1 MERANRSHSLSGAK
15 AGFRGALL
23 RAAEA
28 GRLCKAGR
36 GAGGWGESRLLIDY
50 HNGIYAFD
58 AGYVRPLLAAIHLIE
73 SEGRAAFVDT
83 ANFEVMPQALA
94 ALKERGL
101 GPESV
106 DYVILTHIHLDHA
119 GGAGVMMDAF
129 PNAKLVVHPRGARH
143 MIEPSKLMAG
153 VEGVYGQERAR
164 RMYGK
169 LMPIAAERIIEA
181 HDNTLLR
188 LGSREL
194 LCIDTPGHAR
204 HHIAIIDRQSSG
216 IFTGD
221 TFGISYRE
229 MDVDGRPLIFP
240 TTSPIQF
247 DPDDMRSSIERM
259 LSFNP
264 DAVYLTHF
272 SRVAPPAALGR
283 KVLDLLDQYVAIALS
298 ASEDGDKT
306 ARIREGLTRLLLDE
320 AHQHGCLL
328 SGAEILDIW
337 HLDLELNAQ
346 GLAYWLEAQ
355 EAV

>member
-1 MERANRSHSLSGAK
+1 MADA
-15 AGFRGALL
+15 
-23 RAAEA
+23 
-28 GRLCKAGR
+28 
-36 GAGGWGESRLLIDY
+36 LIDY

-73 SEGRAAFVDT
+73 SDGRAAFVDT

-94 ALKERGL
+94 ALEARGL

-119 GGAGVMMDAF
+119 GGAGVMMEAF

-143 MIEPSKLMAG
+143 MIEPTKLMAG

-169 LMPIAAERIIEA
+169 LLPIAAERIIQA
-181 HDNTLLR
+181 HDNTVLR

-194 LCIDTPGHAR
+194 LCIDSPGHAR
-204 HHIAIIDRQSSG
+204 HHIAIVDRQTSG

-229 MDVDGRPLIFP
+229 LDVDGRPLIFP
-240 TTSPIQF
+240 SSTPIQF
-247 DPDDMRSSIERM
+247 DPDEMRASIERI

-264 DAVYLTHF
+264 EAVYLTHF
-272 SRVAPPAALGR
+272 SRLAPPADLGR
-283 KVLDLLDQYVAIALS
+283 AVLRLLDQYVAITLA
-298 ASEDGDKT
+298 ASGDEEKT
-306 ARIREGLTRLLLDE
+306 ARIRDGLTGLLLDE
-320 AHQHGCLL
+320 ARAHGCRL
-328 SGAEILDIW
+328 SDEDIPEIW

-346 GLAYWLEAQ
+346 GLAFWLEAQ
-355 EAV
+355 ETL

>member
-1 MERANRSHSLSGAK
+1 M
-15 AGFRGALL
+15 
-23 RAAEA
+23 
-28 GRLCKAGR
+28 
-36 GAGGWGESRLLIDY
+36 LIDY

-58 AGYVRPLLAAIHLIE
+58 AGYIRPLLAAIHLIE

-94 ALKERGL
+94 ALAERGL

-129 PNAKLVVHPRGARH
+129 PNARLVVHPRGARH
-143 MIEPSKLMAG
+143 MIEPTKLMAG
-153 VEGVYGQERAR
+153 VEGVYGRERAQK
-164 RMYGK
+164 MYGK

-181 HDNTLLR
+181 HDNTVLH

-194 LCIDTPGHAR
+194 LCIETPGHAK

-229 MDVDGRPLIFP
+229 MDVDGQPLIFP

-247 DPDDMRSSIERM
+247 DPDDMRNSIERM

-272 SRVAPPAALGR
+272 SRVTPPAALGR
-283 KVLDLLDQYVAIALS
+283 KVLDLLDQYVSIALS
-298 ASEDGDKT
+298 ASEDEDKT
-306 ARIREGLTRLLLDE
+306 TRIRQGLTELLLDE
-320 AHQHGCLL
+320 AHRHGCRL
-328 SGAEILDIW
+328 SDAEILEIW

-355 EAV
+355 EAL

>member
-1 MERANRSHSLSGAK
+1 MADA
-15 AGFRGALL
+15 
-23 RAAEA
+23 
-28 GRLCKAGR
+28 
-36 GAGGWGESRLLIDY
+36 LIDY

-73 SEGRAAFVDT
+73 SDGRAAFVDT

-94 ALKERGL
+94 ALAERGL
-101 GPESV
+101 GPDAV

-119 GGAGVMMDAF
+119 GGAGMMMEAF

-143 MIEPSKLMAG
+143 MIDPTKLMAG

-169 LMPIAAERIIEA
+169 LLPIAAERIIEA
-181 HDNTLLR
+181 HDNTVLR

-194 LCIDTPGHAR
+194 LCIDSPGHAR
-204 HHIAIIDRQSSG
+204 HHIAIVDRQTSG

-229 MDVDGRPLIFP
+229 LDVDGRPLIFP
-240 TTSPIQF
+240 SSTPIQF
-247 DPDDMRSSIERM
+247 DPDEMRASIERI

-264 DAVYLTHF
+264 EAVYLTHF
-272 SRVAPPAALGR
+272 SRLAPPADLGR
-283 KVLDLLDQYVAIALS
+283 AVLRLLDQYVAITLS
-298 ASEDGDKT
+298 ASRDDEKT
-306 ARIREGLTRLLLDE
+306 ARIRDGLTELLLSE
-320 AHQHGCLL
+320 AHTHGCRL
-328 SGAEILDIW
+328 SDKEILEIW

-346 GLAYWLEAQ
+346 GLAFWLEAQ
-355 EAV
+355 DPL

>member
-1 MERANRSHSLSGAK
+1 M
-15 AGFRGALL
+15 
-23 RAAEA
+23 
-28 GRLCKAGR
+28 
-36 GAGGWGESRLLIDY
+36 LIDY
-50 HNGIYAFD
+50 RNGIYAFD

-83 ANFEVMPQALA
+83 ANFEVLPRALA
-94 ALKERGL
+94 ALDERGL

-129 PNAKLVVHPRGARH
+129 PNARLVVHPRGARH
-143 MIEPSKLMAG
+143 MIEPTRLMAG
-153 VEGVYGQERAR
+153 VEGVYGRERAR

-169 LMPIAAERIIEA
+169 LIPIAAERIIEA

-194 LCIDTPGHAR
+194 LCIDSPGHAR
-204 HHIAIIDRQSSG
+204 HHIAIVDRQTSG

-229 MDVDGRPLIFP
+229 LDVEGRPLIFP
-240 TTSPIQF
+240 SSTPIQF
-247 DPDDMRSSIERM
+247 DPDEMRASIERM

-264 DAVYLTHF
+264 EAVYLTHF
-272 SRVAPPAALGR
+272 SRLTPPAELGR
-283 KVLDLLDQYVAIALS
+283 KVLALLDQYVAIALA
-298 ASEDGDKT
+298 ASEDEDKT
-306 ARIREGLTRLLLDE
+306 TRIREGLTTLLLNE
-320 AHQHGCLL
+320 AQKHGCRL
-328 SGAEILDIW
+328 GDEEILEIW
-337 HLDLELNAQ
+337 KLDLELNAQ
-346 GLAYWLEAQ
+346 GLAFWLEAQ